1 MLTYD
6 SDDEHKV
13 MKTDAMGFIW
23 TGKLKLNTR

>member
-6 SDDEHKV
+6 NDDEHKV

-23 TGKLKLNTR
+23 TGELKLNTW